1 MTTIYRIAQR
11 LRKAQDITR
20 QVTVEKLH
28 DAKIIQ
34 SYPEVVRE
42 AIDAIIDQLN
52 LIKGQA
58 DLVGIYRDREQ
69 ERDEVMIGITQ
80 ELANIS
86 TVLGGDGKN
95 LQILTHSDPVY
106 IKGVLVDSDEAAF
119 IKSIKNMSDDEKSLL
134 LDKLKKGGLVE

>member
-11 LRKAQDITR
+11 LRKAQDITY
-20 QVTVEKLH
+20 QVTVEKVS
-28 DAKIIQ
+28 DAKVLA
-34 SYPEVVRE
+34 SYPQIVRE
-42 AIDAIIDQLN
+42 AINAIISQLDV
-52 LIKGQA
+52 IKSQA
-58 DLVGIYRDREQ
+58 DLVDVYKDREQ

-95 LQILTHSDPVY
+95 LQILTHSDPAY
-106 IKGVLVDSDEAAF
+106 IKGVLVDSDEMAF
-119 IKSIKNMSDDEKSLL
+119 IKSIKSMSDNEKNLF